1 MAWNGSDMKS
11 AVRAST
17 ERRQNR
23 SSSLWL
29 YGIGIFVTIVGV
41 IVVWLYTGNH
51 ASEPK
56 VSHAVSAKPKKTQ
69 SENSTRKT
77 KPQHVVIKEDKKPAK
92 KEAEAKKEEWVMP
105 SVLQTEE
112 IEDGLIVCEVPSNM
126 PSHARNPYKSQV
138 ESILSMLGK
147 PGTPYT
153 PVPIDP
159 NMDMDADFLKALEN
173 TIVIWEDESEQ
184 SAQHKQLVNWMKQAV
199 EEARKEGWKV
209 GDLLRELEK
218 ERKHQWE
225 MLSQAQTILSETEEM
240 SPQHTAT
247 VRKSL
252 NKELDQIGV
261 DPIPQTETE
270 DSVVQE
276 ELK

>member
-11 AVRAST
+11 AVRART
-17 ERRQNR
+17 ETRQNR
-23 SSSLWL
+23 SSLLWFL
-29 YGIGIFVTIVGV
+29 GIGIFVTSVGV
-41 IVVWLYTGNH
+41 IVVWLYTGNQ
-51 ASEPK
+51 ASEPN
-56 VSHAVSAKPKKTQ
+56 VSHNVSAKPKKIK
-69 SENSTRKT
+69 SENSAKKT
-77 KPQHVVIKEDKKPAK
+77 APRQVVIKEDKKPAK

-105 SVLQTEE
+105 SVLQTEK

-159 NMDMDADFLKALEN
+159 NMDMDADFIKALEN

-199 EEARKEGWKV
+199 EDARKEGWKV

-225 MLSQAQTILSETEEM
+225 MLSQAQTILSETEET

-261 DPIPQTETE
+261 DPIPKTETE

>member
-11 AVRAST
+11 AVRVST

-29 YGIGIFVTIVGV
+29 YGIGVFVTIVGV
-41 IVVWLYTGNH
+41 IVVWSYSGNH

-56 VSHAVSAKPKKTQ
+56 VSHIVSAKPKKIK
-69 SENSTRKT
+69 SENSAKKT
-77 KPQHVVIKEDKKPAK
+77 APRQVVMKEDKKPAK
-92 KEAEAKKEEWVMP
+92 KETEANKEEWVMP

-112 IEDGLIVCEVPSNM
+112 IENGLIVCEVPSNM

-159 NMDMDADFLKALEN
+159 NMDMDADFIKALEN

-199 EEARKEGWKV
+199 EDARKEGWKV

-225 MLSQAQTILSETEEM
+225 MLSQAQTILSETEET

>member
-1 MAWNGSDMKS
+1 
-11 AVRAST
+11 
-17 ERRQNR
+17 
-23 SSSLWL
+23 
-29 YGIGIFVTIVGV
+29 
-41 IVVWLYTGNH
+41 
-51 ASEPK
+51 
-56 VSHAVSAKPKKTQ
+56 
-69 SENSTRKT
+69 
-77 KPQHVVIKEDKKPAK
+77 
-92 KEAEAKKEEWVMP
+92 
-105 SVLQTEE
+105 
-112 IEDGLIVCEVPSNM
+112 
-126 PSHARNPYKSQV
+126 
-138 ESILSMLGK
+138 MLGK

-225 MLSQAQTILSETEEM
+225 MLSQAQMILSETEET

-276 ELK
+276 ELR

>member
-11 AVRAST
+11 AVRVST

-23 SSSLWL
+23 SSSLWFF
-29 YGIGIFVTIVGV
+29 GIGIFVAIIGV
-41 IVVWLYTGNH
+41 IVVWSYTGNH

-56 VSHAVSAKPKKTQ
+56 VSHIVSATPKKIK
-69 SENSTRKT
+69 SENSAKKT
-77 KPQHVVIKEDKKPAK
+77 APRQVVMKEDKKPAK
-92 KEAEAKKEEWVMP
+92 KETEAKKEGWVMP

-112 IEDGLIVCEVPSNM
+112 IENGLIVCEVPSNM

-159 NMDMDADFLKALEN
+159 NMDMDADFIKALEN

-199 EEARKEGWKV
+199 EDARKEGWKV

-225 MLSQAQTILSETEEM
+225 MLSQAQMILSETEET

-276 ELK
+276 ELR

>member
-1 MAWNGSDMKS
+1 MAWNGSDGKTS
-11 AVRAST
+11 SWTDPKRHTCRRSHPWLCICTAAVVLSGSVLLWICSNRPAGNAPKN
-17 ERRQNR
+17 ERE
-23 SSSLWL
+23 
-29 YGIGIFVTIVGV
+29 YAG
-41 IVVWLYTGNH
+41 
-51 ASEPK
+51 A
-56 VSHAVSAKPKKTQ
+56 KKT
-69 SENSTRKT
+69 R
-77 KPQHVVIKEDKKPAK
+77 HVEPAAPRRAKHAEAAPTAKPAK
-92 KEAEAKKEEWVMP
+92 EKPAAKKEEWEMP
-105 SVLQTEE
+105 SVLQSEQIEE
-112 IEDGLIVCEVPSNM
+112 GLVLCEVPSNM

-159 NMDMDADFLKALEN
+159 NMDMDADFIKALEN

-199 EEARKEGWKV
+199 EDARKEGWKV

-225 MLSQAQTILSETEEM
+225 MLSQAQTILSETEET